1 MVDSGITAS
10 VCGLEYFCDTLV
22 TVGPPM
28 RLRASNGQPLKHY
41 GQKKVELL
49 SDGGEKMHVIFS
61 VHDVKR
67 AMIST
72 SATAP
77 SGIETHLDEW
87 NPQEGRTISSFKKR
101 TSGDTR
107 WLNRMTRGG
116 LYFLGATVANGQ
128 LQQPGADPKSCGYDD
143 RVTFPT
149 WRTSGD
155 VAPVDGDEDMAQAA
169 EVAAGAASVEVAAD
183 GDPANNQS
191 PEADG
196 WSNDNVSLAPT
207 DPKGPPMS
215 VGQWAQQNEPT
226 EAETVAQVGAT
237 KATRAWTRRLRA
249 WTWPDCVRRCGR
261 GDPHRRRQ
269 DQMRDTQQQSFS
281 ATILLQRGE
290 GGHHMQKIS
299 AAVPGGAASSEAVP
313 GGAASNTTS
322 PGETVLQSPVT
333 VEVAPMTGVQPETP
347 GEAETGEP
355 PYKAARSGDI
365 VMVIDGETLCVPE
378 EDVPEV
384 YHEEDDGQ
392 VLPTEQVHEGMQREL
407 QLMRDLEMSER
418 VLRSDVSPGK
428 KIWSTRWCHRRKGT
442 GVRSQFVVRQ
452 FRDTDW
458 ETAFSG
464 VLGLVVVRILLFV
477 STILETSIVPGDL
490 VAFMSTP
497 LHDAEY
503 IEPPL
508 EAESDKQ
515 YVWKSRKALNGL
527 KKDGHSRGLMR
538 FYDSLK
544 QWLLVRV
551 QDVVGFR

>member
-1 MVDSGITAS
+1 MAD
-10 VCGLEYFCDTLV
+10 
-22 TVGPPM
+22 
-28 RLRASNGQPLKHY
+28 
-41 GQKKVELL
+41 
-49 SDGGEKMHVIFS
+49 
-61 VHDVKR
+61 
-67 AMIST
+67 
-72 SATAP
+72 
-77 SGIETHLDEW
+77 
-87 NPQEGRTISSFKKR
+87 
-101 TSGDTR
+101 
-107 WLNRMTRGG
+107 
-116 LYFLGATVANGQ
+116 GQ
-128 LQQPGADPKSCGYDD
+128 LQQPGADPKSCGYEYNL
-143 RVTFPT
+143 TFPT

-155 VAPVDGDEDMAQAA
+155 VAPVDGDEDVAQAA
-169 EVAAGAASVEVAAD
+169 KVADGAASVEVAAD
-183 GDPANNQS
+183 GNPANNQS

-226 EAETVAQVGAT
+226 EAEKIAQVGAT

-299 AAVPGGAASSEAVP
+299 AAVPGGAASSVAVP

-355 PYKAARSGDI
+355 PYKAVRSGDI
-365 VMVIDGETLCVPE
+365 VMVIDGEILCVPE
-378 EDVPEV
+378 EGVPKV
-384 YHEEDDGQ
+384 YYEEDDGQ

-407 QLMRDLEMSER
+407 QLMRDLEVSER

-428 KIWSTRWCHRRKGT
+428 KVWSTKWCHRRKGT
-442 GVRSQFVVRQ
+442 GVRSRFVVTQ

-458 ETAFSG
+458 ETAFTG
-464 VLGLVVVRILLFV
+464 VPGFVVVRILLFV
-477 STILETSIVPGDL
+477 STILETSVVPGDFS
-490 VAFMSTP
+490 VAFMSTL
-497 LHDAEY
+497 LHDVEY
-503 IEPPL
+503 IEPLL
-508 EAESDKQ
+508 EDESDKQ

-527 KKDGHSRGLMR
+527 KKADLRTVIHVDDPLTVGEIDTVMR

-551 QDVVGFR
+551 QDVVEFDEKQHLLGLQILASGTLFRGSCNRTLLRGCICTSWHDQLQVCCDTWSQ